1 MLILKATGSN
11 SNLVVVPLLEVEA
24 TTVEDI
30 MMEALTMLLTE
41 EEAVVEASMMPDLL
55 MKNNQALIS
64 KNLSEAEEEVASQEL
79 ELSIFTSTTRGSN
92 LKMISLLEPTQD
104 LFHS

>member
-55 MKNNQALIS
+55 MKNNQAMIS